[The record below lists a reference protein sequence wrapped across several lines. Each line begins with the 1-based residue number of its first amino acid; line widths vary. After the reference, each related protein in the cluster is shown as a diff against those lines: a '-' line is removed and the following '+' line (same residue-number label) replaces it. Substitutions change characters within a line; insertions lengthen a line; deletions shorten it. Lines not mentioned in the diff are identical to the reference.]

1 MIEQDQLSN
10 SGLHRNLRR
19 PVVWVVTALSIGIV
33 TDHFSSLSL
42 PVWGG
47 LFVVSTL
54 VALTSLPFQRCSFV
68 ASLATLLLLVAVGGG
83 RNQFFHHHRQA
94 DNILRYSTEESRSAR
109 VSGVIVSSLDL
120 YESERGPRIPSWLEV
135 DNSRFVLKCERLQVG
150 DEWKTVSGRLSVD
163 VKGHLVHARIGDR
176 IELLGKLS
184 RPQPVRNP
192 GGYDFQMALSRQ
204 GIDGLFR
211 VSHPQAVQVLEDSGP
226 FRWLIPRYRETTR
239 LRVKQLFVQ
248 NLSEDSCRLA
258 LSLLLGDRTQLQDEM
273 RDRFVDSGTMHL
285 LAISGLHVG
294 ILAGLITIVCRVFEF
309 SPRTT
314 TTSLI
319 LIVILYAM
327 LTNHRPPVLRASMLI
342 TVICLG
348 TAGNR
353 RIEPYSALA
362 FCAGILL
369 LWNPGNLFDI
379 GAQLSF
385 LAVGGIVWSSRALEA
400 NPFRAQSLGVPVA
413 EEWRWVGRL
422 SPVASYLYQGY
433 VVTSAIW
440 LVTLPLTVATF
451 HLVTPIGF
459 VLNALLIPYIGV
471 VLGLGYFFLF
481 CGLLIP
487 SLTFLVGGL
496 FDWSMQGLLWI
507 VDWAHHVPLGH
518 FYCGATPIWWLVV
531 YYLLIAWNW
540 NLYGSRQFVHG
551 RWKVLSIW
559 IMVGFAL
566 GLQTPQ
572 RDGLRYTV
580 LSVGH
585 GLATVLELPGGETV
599 LYDCGTFGDGR
610 RAERTVEQYL
620 RLQKISHVDAVMI
633 SHADH
638 DHFSGLFKLFERFSI
653 GTLIVTQQFLDFE
666 QSNVEEVCTAAAMHG
681 IPIRI
686 VSADDEIGFQK
697 TGDAVQFKVLHPS
710 SSFHSKY
717 DNANSLVLSLEYAG
731 HRMLFT
737 GDLERDGV
745 EAVLRKSTEPFDVV
759 MAPHHGSKFSSP
771 QQFFEWANSS
781 IVLISTGD
789 ASVVERLQDQ
799 LGPDIRVFATQ
810 NSGALTVEIKAD
822 QPLHVTPFLEQ

>member
-1 MIEQDQLSN
+1 MIEQDQFSN
-10 SGLHRNLRR
+10 SGHHRNLRR
-19 PVVWVVTALSIGIV
+19 PVVWAVTALCIGIV
-33 TDHFSSLSL
+33 ADHFSTLSLS
-42 PVWGG
+42 VWVG
-47 LFVVSTL
+47 LFLVSSL
-54 VALTSLPFQRCSFV
+54 VALVSLPFQRWSFA
-68 ASLATLLLLVAVGGG
+68 ASVATLLLLVAVGGG
-83 RNQFFHHHRQA
+83 RNQFFHHHRRA
-94 DNILRYSTEESRSAR
+94 DNILRYVTEEPRTAR
-109 VSGVIVSSLDL
+109 MSGVIVSSLDL

-135 DNSRFVLKCERLQVG
+135 DTSRFILKCERLQAGG
-150 DEWKTVSGRLSVD
+150 DWESVSGRLSVD
-163 VKGHLVHARIGDR
+163 VNGHLVHARIGDR

-192 GGYDFQMALSRQ
+192 GGYDFQAALSRQ

-211 VSHPQAVQVLEDSGP
+211 VRHPQAVQVLEDSSS
-226 FRWLIPRYRETTR
+226 FWWLIPRYRETTR
-239 LRVKQLFVQ
+239 LRIKQLFVQ
-248 NLSEDSCRLA
+248 NLSEETCRLA

-294 ILAGLITIVCRVFEF
+294 ILAGLISIVCRVLEF

-314 TTSLI
+314 TTCLI
-319 LIVILYAM
+319 LTVVLYAM

-362 FCAGILL
+362 FCAAILL

-385 LAVGGIVWSSRALEA
+385 LAVGAIVWSSRALEA
-400 NPFRAQSLGVPVA
+400 NPFQAQTLGVPVS
-413 EEWRWVGRL
+413 EEWQWVGRL
-422 SPVASYLYQGY
+422 SPVVSYLYQGY
-433 VVTSAIW
+433 VVTGAIW
-440 LVTLPLTVATF
+440 LGTLPLTVATF

-487 SLTFLVGGL
+487 PLTVLVGGL
-496 FDWSMQGLLWI
+496 FDWSVQGLLWV

-518 FYCGATPIWWLVV
+518 FYCGATPVWWLAV
-531 YYLLIAWNW
+531 YYILIAWNW
-540 NLYGSRQFVHG
+540 NLYGSRQLVNG
-551 RWKVLSIW
+551 RWKVLSVWVMI
-559 IMVGFAL
+559 GFTL

-572 RDGLRYTV
+572 RDGLKYTV

-585 GLATVLELPGGETV
+585 GLATVLELPGGETII
-599 LYDCGTFGDGR
+599 YDCGTFGDGR

-620 RLQKISHVDAVMI
+620 RLQNVSHVDAVMI

-653 GTLIVTQQFLDFE
+653 GTLIVTQQFLDFG
-666 QSNVEEVCTAAAMHG
+666 QANVEEICKAAATHG

-686 VSADDEIGFQK
+686 VSAGDEIEFQK
-697 TGDAVQFKVLHPS
+697 TGNAVQFKVLHPS

-717 DNANSLVLSLEYAG
+717 DNANSMVLSLEYANR
-731 HRMLFT
+731 RMLLT

-745 EAVLRKSTEPFDVV
+745 EALLEQSTEPFDLV

-771 QQFFEWANSS
+771 QQFFNWANSS

-789 ASVVERLQDQ
+789 ASVVDRLQEQ
-799 LGPDIRVFATQ
+799 LGPDVRVFATQ
-810 NSGALTVEIKAD
+810 KSGALTVEIKQA
-822 QPLHVTPFLEQ
+822 QPLHVVPFLK

>member
-1 MIEQDQLSN
+1 M
-10 SGLHRNLRR
+10 
-19 PVVWVVTALSIGIV
+19 WV
-33 TDHFSSLSL
+33 
-42 PVWGG
+42 G
-47 LFVVSTL
+47 LFLVSSL
-54 VALTSLPFQRCSFV
+54 VALVSLPFQRWSFA
-68 ASLATLLLLVAVGGG
+68 ASVATLLLLVAVGGG
-83 RNQFFHHHRQA
+83 RNQFFHHHRRA
-94 DNILRYSTEESRSAR
+94 DNILRYVTEEPRTAR
-109 VSGVIVSSLDL
+109 MSGVIVSSLDL

-135 DNSRFVLKCERLQVG
+135 DTSRFILKCERLQAGG
-150 DEWKTVSGRLSVD
+150 DWESVSGRLSVD
-163 VKGHLVHARIGDR
+163 VNGHLVHARIGDR

-192 GGYDFQMALSRQ
+192 GGYDFQAALSRQ

-211 VSHPQAVQVLEDSGP
+211 VRHPQAVQVLEDSSS
-226 FRWLIPRYRETTR
+226 FWWLIPRYRETTR
-239 LRVKQLFVQ
+239 LRIKQLFVQ
-248 NLSEDSCRLA
+248 NLSEETCRLA

-294 ILAGLITIVCRVFEF
+294 ILAGLISIVCRVLEF

-314 TTSLI
+314 TTCLI
-319 LIVILYAM
+319 LTVVLYAM

-362 FCAGILL
+362 FCAAILL

-385 LAVGGIVWSSRALEA
+385 LAVGAIVWSSRALEA
-400 NPFRAQSLGVPVA
+400 NPFQAQTLGVPVS
-413 EEWRWVGRL
+413 EEWQWVGRL
-422 SPVASYLYQGY
+422 SPVVSYLYQGY
-433 VVTSAIW
+433 VVTGAIW
-440 LVTLPLTVATF
+440 LGTLPLTVATF

-487 SLTFLVGGL
+487 PLTVLVGGL
-496 FDWSMQGLLWI
+496 FDWSVQGLLWV

-518 FYCGATPIWWLVV
+518 FYCGATPVWWLAV
-531 YYLLIAWNW
+531 YYILIAWNW
-540 NLYGSRQFVHG
+540 NLYGSRQLVNG
-551 RWKVLSIW
+551 RWKVLSVWVMI
-559 IMVGFAL
+559 GFTL

-572 RDGLRYTV
+572 RDGLKYTV

-585 GLATVLELPGGETV
+585 GLATVLELPGGETII
-599 LYDCGTFGDGR
+599 YDCGTFGDGR

-620 RLQKISHVDAVMI
+620 RLQNVSHVDAVMI

-653 GTLIVTQQFLDFE
+653 GTLIVTQQFLDFG
-666 QSNVEEVCTAAAMHG
+666 QANVEEICKAAATHG

-686 VSADDEIGFQK
+686 VSAGDEIEFQK
-697 TGDAVQFKVLHPS
+697 TGNAVQFKVLHPS

-717 DNANSLVLSLEYAG
+717 DNANSMVLSLEYANR
-731 HRMLFT
+731 RMLLT

-745 EAVLRKSTEPFDVV
+745 EALLEQSTEPFDLV

-771 QQFFEWANSS
+771 QQFFNWANSS

-789 ASVVERLQDQ
+789 ASVVDRLQEQ
-799 LGPDIRVFATQ
+799 LGPDVRVFATQ
-810 NSGALTVEIKAD
+810 KSGALTVEIKQA
-822 QPLHVTPFLEQ
+822 QPLHVVPFLK